1 MRSPRLR
8 TPRSVRRVRRALVGL
23 AGVGLV
29 LAFAGQ
35 AHMGA
40 ALFGAMLVCLVLLE
54 SAQLRSTVLE
64 GQRQQ
69 YALTQIRP
77 LFGDLPLELGGWAA
91 DAVLIHNAV
100 LLIAETRPRFVLEC
114 GSGTSTV
121 VIARCLRAYGGR
133 IVSLEHDSAYAGRT
147 SEMVRRCGLN
157 DTATVV
163 TAALVPR
170 KVNGGTAPWYAPAYE
185 PYLSELID
193 FLLVDGPQ
201 KVVGLRARY
210 PAVPLLRS
218 RLAPECWILMD
229 DGDRPDER
237 AIAHAWSE
245 DLGAKLTYLEGGRGG
260 WLLHRQTTG
269 AARRDAGSV

>member
-1 MRSPRLR
+1 
-8 TPRSVRRVRRALVGL
+8 
-23 AGVGLV
+23 
-29 LAFAGQ
+29 
-35 AHMGA
+35 MGA
-40 ALFGAMLVCLVLLE
+40 ALFGGTLVCLVLLE
-54 SAQLRSTVLE
+54 SAQLRSAVLE

-77 LFGDLPLELGGWAA
+77 LLGDLPLELGGWAA

-100 LLIAETRPRFVLEC
+100 RLIAETRPRFVLEC

-133 IVSLEHDSAYAGRT
+133 IVSLEHDPAYAGRT
-147 SEMVRRCGLN
+147 SEMVRRSGLE

-163 TAALVPR
+163 AAVLVPR
-170 KVNGGTAPWYAPAYE
+170 EVNGGTAPWYAPAYE
-185 PYLSELID
+185 PFLNEPID
-193 FLLVDGPQ
+193 LVLVDGPQ
-201 KVVGLRARY
+201 GKVGLRARY
-210 PAVPLLRS
+210 PAVPLLKS

-269 AARRDAGSV
+269 VARRDPGSV